1 MIDINKEAEEI
12 MKAKP
17 IILAQDSFEMSK
29 DFILRVEKTLNN
41 ALSTLNDETIVDVKI
56 NTTATES
63 GRQTITMI
71 ILYNTNENK

>member
-1 MIDINKEAEEI
+1 

-17 IILAQDSFEMSK
+17 IILAQDSFEMYK

-41 ALSTLNDETIVDVKI
+41 VLSTLNDETIVDVKI

>member
-1 MIDINKEAEEI
+1 